1 MNKYLE
7 NYIKLYLIMSLSGI
21 TSINE
26 LPSLIG
32 QNGHIQ
38 QQQMMN
44 QQPQNIILNKN
55 EIISTNNNQMTT
67 SSYSQLLPTSTT
79 NTTNPIA
86 QVNPLTMENSN
97 QKQQSQSSPNY
108 NELIS
113 QIQQAS
119 AYGSTGLP
127 SRDIPMEPLKV
138 ANDVQIQ
145 PNYIPPPQ
153 VHEDYIKNSISPQNL
168 IETNIKQTKNDAN
181 IDKIFGEFQ
190 LPLIIALLF
199 FLFQLPIVK
208 QYNKKMLPFLF
219 KTDGNP
225 NLYGYLVNSVLFASS
240 VYILLKLIAYLL

>member
-1 MNKYLE
+1 
-7 NYIKLYLIMSLSGI
+7 MSLSGI

-26 LPSLIG
+26 LPSLNSQN

-44 QQPQNIILNKN
+44 QQPQNVILNRN
-55 EIISTNNNQMTT
+55 EIVSTNNNQMST
-67 SSYSQLLPTSTT
+67 SSYTQLLPTGGGA
-79 NTTNPIA
+79 NTSNPIM
-86 QVNPLTMENSN
+86 QNSSLTMEHS
-97 QKQQSQSSPNY
+97 QQSNAPPNY

-113 QIQQAS
+113 QIQKAS
-119 AYGSTGLP
+119 VYGTTALP
-127 SRDIPMEPLKV
+127 SRDIPMDPVKV
-138 ANDVQIQ
+138 ANDVQSQ

-153 VHEDYIKNSISPQNL
+153 FQEDYIKNSITPQNL
-168 IETNIKQTKNDAN
+168 LATNSKQTKYDTNFE
-181 IDKIFGEFQ
+181 KIYGELQ

-225 NLYGYLVNSVLFASS
+225 TLYGYIANSVLFASMIY
-240 VYILLKLIAYLL
+240 VLLKLVAYLT

>member
-1 MNKYLE
+1 
-7 NYIKLYLIMSLSGI
+7 MSSSGI

-26 LPSLIG
+26 LPLLNSQN

-44 QQPQNIILNKN
+44 QQPQNVILNRN
-55 EIISTNNNQMTT
+55 EIVSTNNNQMST
-67 SSYSQLLPTSTT
+67 SSYTQLLPTGSGA
-79 NTTNPIA
+79 NTSNPIM
-86 QVNPLTMENSN
+86 QNSPLTMENS
-97 QKQQSQSSPNY
+97 QQSNAPPNY

-113 QIQQAS
+113 QIQKAS
-119 AYGSTGLP
+119 VYGTTALP
-127 SRDIPMEPLKV
+127 SRDIPMDPVKV
-138 ANDVQIQ
+138 ANDVQSQ

-153 VHEDYIKNSISPQNL
+153 FQEDYIKNSITPQNL
-168 IETNIKQTKNDAN
+168 LATNSKQTKYDAN
-181 IDKIFGEFQ
+181 FDKLYGELQ

-225 NLYGYLVNSVLFASS
+225 TLYGYIANSVLFASMIY
-240 VYILLKLIAYLL
+240 VLLKLVAYLT

>member
-1 MNKYLE
+1 
-7 NYIKLYLIMSLSGI
+7 MSSSGI

-26 LPSLIG
+26 LPSLNS

-44 QQPQNIILNKN
+44 QQPQNVILNRN
-55 EIISTNNNQMTT
+55 EIVSTNNNQMSTT
-67 SSYSQLLPTSTT
+67 SYTQLLPTSGGANT
-79 NTTNPIA
+79 NNPIM
-86 QVNPLTMENSN
+86 QNSPLTMENGN
-97 QKQQSQSSPNY
+97 QNLAPPNY

-113 QIQQAS
+113 QIQKAS
-119 AYGSTGLP
+119 VYGTTALP
-127 SRDIPMEPLKV
+127 SRDIPMDPVKV
-138 ANDVQIQ
+138 ANDVQSQ

-153 VHEDYIKNSISPQNL
+153 FQEDYIKNSITPQNL
-168 IETNIKQTKNDAN
+168 LATNSKQTKYDAN
-181 IDKIFGEFQ
+181 FDKLYGELQ

-225 NLYGYLVNSVLFASS
+225 TLYGYIANSVLFASMIY
-240 VYILLKLIAYLL
+240 VLLKLVAYLT

>member
-1 MNKYLE
+1 
-7 NYIKLYLIMSLSGI
+7 MSLSGI

-26 LPSLIG
+26 LPSLNSQN

-44 QQPQNIILNKN
+44 QQPQNVILNRN
-55 EIISTNNNQMTT
+55 EIVSTNNNQMST
-67 SSYSQLLPTSTT
+67 SSYTQLLPTGGGA
-79 NTTNPIA
+79 NTS
-86 QVNPLTMENSN
+86 NPLTMENS
-97 QKQQSQSSPNY
+97 QQSNAPPNY

-113 QIQQAS
+113 QIQKAS
-119 AYGSTGLP
+119 VYGTTALP
-127 SRDIPMEPLKV
+127 SRDIPMDPVKV
-138 ANDVQIQ
+138 ANDVQSQ

-153 VHEDYIKNSISPQNL
+153 FQEDYIKNSITPQNL
-168 IETNIKQTKNDAN
+168 LATNSKQTKYDAN
-181 IDKIFGEFQ
+181 FEKIYGELQ

-225 NLYGYLVNSVLFASS
+225 TLYGYIANSVLFASMIY
-240 VYILLKLIAYLL
+240 VLLKLVAYLT

>member
-1 MNKYLE
+1 
-7 NYIKLYLIMSLSGI
+7 MSSSGI

-26 LPSLIG
+26 LPLLNSQN

-44 QQPQNIILNKN
+44 QQPQNVILNRN
-55 EIISTNNNQMTT
+55 EIVSTNNNQMST
-67 SSYSQLLPTSTT
+67 SSYTQLLPTSGGA
-79 NTTNPIA
+79 NTSNPIM
-86 QVNPLTMENSN
+86 QNSSLTMENS
-97 QKQQSQSSPNY
+97 QQSNAPPNY

-113 QIQQAS
+113 QIQKAS
-119 AYGSTGLP
+119 VYGTTALP
-127 SRDIPMEPLKV
+127 SRDIPMDPVKV
-138 ANDVQIQ
+138 ANDVQSQ

-153 VHEDYIKNSISPQNL
+153 FQEDYIKNSITPQNL
-168 IETNIKQTKNDAN
+168 LATNSKQTKYDTNFE
-181 IDKIFGEFQ
+181 KIYGELQ

-225 NLYGYLVNSVLFASS
+225 TLYGYIANSVLFASMIY
-240 VYILLKLIAYLL
+240 VLLKLVAYLT

>member
-1 MNKYLE
+1 
-7 NYIKLYLIMSLSGI
+7 MSLSGI

-67 SSYSQLLPTSTT
+67 SSYNQLLPTSGT
-79 NTTNPIA
+79 NTNNPIA
-86 QVNPLTMENSN
+86 QVNSLTMENNN
-97 QKQQSQSSPNY
+97 QNKQNLATPNY

-119 AYGSTGLP
+119 AYGSTALP

-138 ANDVQIQ
+138 ANDVQSQ

-225 NLYGYLVNSVLFASS
+225 NLYGYIANSVLFASS
-240 VYILLKLIAYLL
+240 FYILLKLIAYLA

>member
-1 MNKYLE
+1 
-7 NYIKLYLIMSLSGI
+7 MSSSGI

-26 LPSLIG
+26 LPLLNSQN

-44 QQPQNIILNKN
+44 QQPQNVILNRN
-55 EIISTNNNQMTT
+55 EIVSTNNNQMST
-67 SSYSQLLPTSTT
+67 SSYTQLLPTGGGA
-79 NTTNPIA
+79 NTSNPIM
-86 QVNPLTMENSN
+86 QNSSLTMEHS
-97 QKQQSQSSPNY
+97 QQSNAPPNY

-113 QIQQAS
+113 QIQKAS
-119 AYGSTGLP
+119 VYGTTALP
-127 SRDIPMEPLKV
+127 SRDIPMDPVKV
-138 ANDVQIQ
+138 ANDVQSQ

-153 VHEDYIKNSISPQNL
+153 FQEDYIKNSITPQNL
-168 IETNIKQTKNDAN
+168 LATNSKQTKYDTNFE
-181 IDKIFGEFQ
+181 KIYGELQ

-225 NLYGYLVNSVLFASS
+225 TLYGYIANSVLFASMIY
-240 VYILLKLIAYLL
+240 VLLKLVAYLT